1 MVDVFVRTC
10 KLPDKV
16 QAFTMPGYDGM
27 NVYISEDL
35 DEAHR
40 LAAYEHELRHIER
53 KDFEKENVQEIE
65 TCTHEREDMQ

>member
-35 DEAHR
+35 DEAQR

-53 KDFEKENVQEIE
+53 DDFGKDNVQLIE
-65 TCTHEREDMQ
+65 NHAHK